1 MDFAFADTMEAD
13 RQDRACSLLI
23 SLSLL
28 ADTAKRR
35 DACNGNSHVRLLYQR
50 ELHYHYERAIFDAL
64 RLLGVSIGNTEIAS
78 GTNVDRICDQG
89 HQALME
95 ILEKYEDYFDQE
107 AE

>member
-35 DACNGNSHVRLLYQR
+35 AACNGNSHVGLLYQR
-50 ELHYHYERAIFDAL
+50 ELHYFLLAGKIFLPCDAPFRVIL
-64 RLLGVSIGNTEIAS
+64 KRS
-78 GTNVDRICDQG
+78 GLFCFMAVNYD
-89 HQALME
+89 
-95 ILEKYEDYFDQE
+95 
-107 AE
+107 

>member
-35 DACNGNSHVRLLYQR
+35 DACNG
-50 ELHYHYERAIFDAL
+50 
-64 RLLGVSIGNTEIAS
+64 
-78 GTNVDRICDQG
+78 
-89 HQALME
+89 
-95 ILEKYEDYFDQE
+95 
-107 AE
+107 

>member
-1 MDFAFADTMEAD
+1 MNLAFADTMEAD
-13 RQDRACSLLI
+13 RQDRACGLLV

-35 DACNGNSHVRLLYQR
+35 AACSGNSHVRLLYQR
-50 ELHYHYERAIFDAL
+50 ELHYHYERVVFDAL

-78 GTNVDRICDQG
+78 ETNVDRICNRG

-95 ILEKYEDYFDQE
+95 ILEEYEDYFDKE
-107 AE
+107 VE